1 MLNTLLAAKRAFYI
15 SALIFTVGFSGMSL
29 AEEAGE
35 VVAARGAITAQQGAG
50 TPRILG
56 RSAKVNV
63 GDVVTTGRKSF
74 VVMKL
79 GDGTK
84 MTLRPNT
91 SFKIE
96 QWNEK
101 PAQESAVFRLFKG
114 GLRAISGALAKRRPN
129 AFRLQTSVATI
140 GIRGTVFD
148 ARLCESDCREDAEKY
163 QEVKANVSPVV
174 ARVGFLKGSA
184 DAVRP
189 EAGLR
194 RSLSTGAP
202 VYAGD
207 SIITQ
212 AASYAVVLF
221 KDRSRVTVRPNSE
234 FAVTAFDYQDKDSDS
249 AIFRLVRGGLRAVTG
264 LIGKRRP
271 HKVRYRTA
279 VATIGIRGTAFD
291 MFCQQ
296 SCESE
301 TDTQTGITSIRSVI
315 GEALIPAAYAATP
328 DSPGLIVAPWADTV
342 VIQTPSGEIEVTQG
356 QIVLVPA
363 DGSEPIFLP
372 ALPADIRE
380 PKPEEVELD
389 EDLLLAVVE
398 PDEADKGLYLAC
410 HEGHCLMGEVSLG
423 GGETAYKSEG
433 GDTPPV
439 RFEIIPQFLAEDPY
453 FKTVDLDGDVL
464 EIFDFTSD
472 PENLE
477 CSVGG

>member
-1 MLNTLLAAKRAFYI
+1 MFKRSLLLFFVVTFGI
-15 SALIFTVGFSGMSL
+15 NNSVL

-35 VVAARGAITAQQGAG
+35 VVAARGAITAQQGES

-101 PAQESAVFRLFKG
+101 PQQESAVFRLFKG
-114 GLRAISGALAKRRPN
+114 GLRAISGALSKRRPD
-129 AFRLQTSVATI
+129 AFRLRTSVATI

-148 ARLCESDCREDAEKY
+148 ARLCEDDCRVDAKKY
-163 QEVKANVSPVV
+163 KEVKANVSPVV
-174 ARVGFLKGSA
+174 ARVGFLKGTA
-184 DAVRP
+184 DAVRR

-194 RSLSTGAP
+194 RTLSTGAP

-207 SIITQ
+207 SIVTQ
-212 AASYAVVLF
+212 ASSYAVVLF
-221 KDRSRVTVRPNSE
+221 KDRSRVTIRPKSE
-234 FAVTAFDYQDKDSDS
+234 FAVTAFDYQDQDSDS

-271 HKVRYRTA
+271 HKVRYRTE

-296 SCESE
+296 SCQSE
-301 TDTQTGITSIRSVI
+301 TDAQTGITYIRSVI
-315 GEALIPAAYAATP
+315 GNSIIRCGLCR
-328 DSPGLIVAPWADTV
+328 DSRL
-342 VIQTPSGEIEVTQG
+342 SGFSRG
-356 QIVLVPA
+356 A
-363 DGSEPIFLP
+363 
-372 ALPADIRE
+372 
-380 PKPEEVELD
+380 
-389 EDLLLAVVE
+389 
-398 PDEADKGLYLAC
+398 
-410 HEGHCLMGEVSLG
+410 MGRYG
-423 GGETAYKSEG
+423 GY
-433 GDTPPV
+433 
-439 RFEIIPQFLAEDPY
+439 
-453 FKTVDLDGDVL
+453 
-464 EIFDFTSD
+464 
-472 PENLE
+472 
-477 CSVGG
+477 

>member
-1 MLNTLLAAKRAFYI
+1 MPSASMLKVLPAILCCSLLLGPFGGA
-15 SALIFTVGFSGMSL
+15 SAN
-29 AEEAGE
+29 EAGE
-35 VVAARGAITAQQGAG
+35 VIAARGAITAQQEAG

-101 PAQESAVFRLFKG
+101 PQQESAVFRLFKG
-114 GLRAISGALAKRRPN
+114 GLRAISGALAKRRPD
-129 AFRLQTSVATI
+129 AFRLRTSVATI
-140 GIRGTVFD
+140 GIRGTIFD
-148 ARLCESDCREDAEKY
+148 ARLCEEDCRADAGKY
-163 QEVKANVSPVV
+163 KEVKANVSPV
-174 ARVGFLKGSA
+174 AGRVGFLKGKA

-194 RSLSTGAP
+194 RTLSAGAP
-202 VYAGD
+202 IYAGD
-207 SIITQ
+207 SIVTQ
-212 AASYAVVLF
+212 ASSYAVVLF

-234 FAVTAFDYQDKDSDS
+234 FAVASFDYQDKDSDN
-249 AIFRLVRGGLRAVTG
+249 AVFRLVRGGLRAVTG

-291 MFCQQ
+291 MFCQA

-301 TDTQTGITSIRSVI
+301 TDAQSGITYIKSVI
-315 GEALIPAAYAATP
+315 NQALIPAAYAANAR
-328 DSPGLIVAPWADTV
+328 SPGLIVAPWADTV
-342 VIQTPSGEIEVTQG
+342 IVETPAGSIEVTQG
-356 QIVLVPA
+356 QIILVPA

-372 ALPADIRE
+372 ALPESIRE

-389 EDLLLAVVE
+389 EELLMAVVE
-398 PDEADKGLYLAC
+398 PKEPDQGLYLAC

-423 GGETAYKSEG
+423 GGETAYKADGSQ
-433 GDTPPV
+433 TPPV
-439 RFEIIPQFLAEDPY
+439 RFEIIPQFLSEDPY

-477 CSVGG
+477 CTVGG

>member
-1 MLNTLLAAKRAFYI
+1 MCKRASVLFLMLVLGVTH
-15 SALIFTVGFSGMSL
+15 ALA

-35 VVAARGAITAQQGAG
+35 VVAARGAITAQQGEG

-63 GDVVTTGRKSF
+63 GDVVTTGKKSF

-101 PAQESAVFRLFKG
+101 PQQESAVFRLFKG
-114 GLRAISGALAKRRPN
+114 GLRAISGALAKRRPD
-129 AFRLQTSVATI
+129 AFRLRTSVATI
-140 GIRGTVFD
+140 GIRGTVFG
-148 ARLCESDCREDAEKY
+148 ARLCEDDCRVDAKKY
-163 QEVKANVSPVV
+163 KEVKANVSPVV
-174 ARVGFLKGSA
+174 GRVGFLKGSV
-184 DAVRP
+184 DAARP
-189 EAGLR
+189 EAGLS

-207 SIITQ
+207 SIITE

-221 KDRSRVTVRPNSE
+221 KDRSRVTIRPNSE
-234 FAVTAFDYQDKDSDS
+234 FAVTAFDYQDKDTDN

-264 LIGKRRP
+264 LMGERRP
-271 HKVRYRTA
+271 NKVKYRTA

-301 TDTQTGITSIRSVI
+301 TDASTGITYIKSVI
-315 GEALIPAAYAATP
+315 GNTLIPAAYAATP
-328 DSPGLIVAPWADTV
+328 SAPGLIVAPWADTV
-342 VIQTPSGEIEVTQG
+342 IVQTPSGEIEVTQG
-356 QIVLVPA
+356 QIILVPA
-363 DGSEPIFLP
+363 DGSPPIFLP
-372 ALPADIRE
+372 ELPSNIRE

-389 EDLLLAVVE
+389 EELLLAVVE
-398 PDEADKGLYLAC
+398 PQEAEKGLYLAC

-423 GGETAYKSEG
+423 GGETAYKGEG
-433 GDTPPV
+433 SDAPPV

-477 CSVGG
+477 CTVGG